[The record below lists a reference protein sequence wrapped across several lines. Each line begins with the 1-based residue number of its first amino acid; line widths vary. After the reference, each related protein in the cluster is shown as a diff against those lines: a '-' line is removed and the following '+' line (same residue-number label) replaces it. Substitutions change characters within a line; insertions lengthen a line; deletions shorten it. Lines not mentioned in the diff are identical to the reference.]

1 MQDTKMQDLE
11 EQLAHLTRT
20 VEDLSDVV
28 TSQAGE
34 IDILTRR
41 VALLM
46 QREAEREADGGSHI
60 YGGPEKPP
68 HY

>member
-1 MQDTKMQDLE
+1 MQEME
-11 EQLAHLTRT
+11 EQLAHLSRT

-28 TSQAGE
+28 AAQAKE
-34 IDILTRR
+34 IDLLTRR

-60 YGGPEKPP
+60 YGGPETPP

>member
-1 MQDTKMQDLE
+1 MQRME

-28 TSQAGE
+28 AAQASE
-34 IDILTRR
+34 IELLTRR

-46 QREAEREADGGSHI
+46 EREAQREADGGSHI